1 MEKKCGS
8 AAICFISFLPD
19 ILDSKAEGRNK
30 YLEMLLSVAE
40 KFKKQPYRYTK
51 KDYNLCAVALSCS
64 QLVLTV
70 TISRERFRVLIEVLG
85 LAVSTYVQA
94 SLFFMHIS

>member
-1 MEKKCGS
+1 MESKCGS

-40 KFKKQPYRYTK
+40 KFKKHPYRYTK
-51 KDYNLCAVALSCS
+51 RDYFLSLLCCIILDS
-64 QLVLTV
+64 
-70 TISRERFRVLIEVLG
+70 E
-85 LAVSTYVQA
+85 
-94 SLFFMHIS
+94 